1 VPCCW
6 PAPAGLPACS
16 DCASCEG
23 SGRSPPGNERF
34 QPRFPAMASGQLRIW
49 WAHPLAD
56 LSPQLGVVRRLHQS
70 SLGHL
75 VDRSDRADNIAGSGG
90 CKLLFSCH

>member
-1 VPCCW
+1 MELGVTDPM
-6 PAPAGLPACS
+6 PALNA
-16 DCASCEG
+16 
-23 SGRSPPGNERF
+23 
-34 QPRFPAMASGQLRIW
+34 PAMAPAVEGLGVHPCGTGDFSHAFTVG

-70 SLGHL
+70 WLGPL

-90 CKLLFSCH
+90 LEDLPTMLSAPA